1 MYPKCDA
8 CIHDACIHDVCTH
21 DTNIHG
27 AFPPAAA
34 AAPPIES
41 MVFFRHIL
49 SMGGAAAAG
58 ADSSTIWL
66 DIYDRKGEATW
77 RVFGLLAY
85 TQKSFLPFGKLGG
98 GGRCCGLS
106 VTLESS
112 KLGQV
117 G

>member
-1 MYPKCDA
+1 MYPLCDA
-8 CIHDACIHDVCTH
+8 CIHDTC
-21 DTNIHG
+21 IHG
-27 AFPPAAA
+27 ACPPAAA

-77 RVFGLLAY
+77 KVFRLLAY
-85 TQKSFLPFGKLGG
+85 TQKSFFPFWKILGR
-98 GGRCCGLS
+98 GGR
-106 VTLESS
+106 
-112 KLGQV
+112 
-117 G
+117 